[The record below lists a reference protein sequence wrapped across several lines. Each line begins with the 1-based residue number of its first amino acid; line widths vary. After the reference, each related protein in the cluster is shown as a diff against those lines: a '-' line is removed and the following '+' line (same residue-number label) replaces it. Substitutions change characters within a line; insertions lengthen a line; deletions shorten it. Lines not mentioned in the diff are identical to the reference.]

1 MKMGHLEKREFY
13 CYKCGNKME
22 SNGGSLFV
30 CRTCGVE
37 YNRQPFDYEVRYASS
52 NNSYDEYDDIF

>member
-1 MKMGHLEKREFY
+1 
-13 CYKCGNKME
+13 ME